1 MAVMALRIVQKR
13 NRPRPST
20 STCIEL
26 IRELVMKLV
35 TRIAIVALAAAP
47 LAAFAQ
53 QSEGLTRAQV
63 KADLQRV
70 EQAGY
75 NPSERDTFYPND
87 IQAAEAKVSAQ
98 NAYGGS
104 QDGTAAAGH
113 TMSTTPLGQTPQ

>member
-1 MAVMALRIVQKR
+1 
-13 NRPRPST
+13 
-20 STCIEL
+20 
-26 IRELVMKLV
+26 MKLV
-35 TRIAIVALAAAP
+35 TRIAVIALAAAP
-47 LAAFAQ
+47 LAALA

-75 NPSERDTFYPND
+75 NPSERDAFYPND

-98 NAYGGS
+98 SAYGSSSDGS
-104 QDGTAAAGH
+104 SSSGR